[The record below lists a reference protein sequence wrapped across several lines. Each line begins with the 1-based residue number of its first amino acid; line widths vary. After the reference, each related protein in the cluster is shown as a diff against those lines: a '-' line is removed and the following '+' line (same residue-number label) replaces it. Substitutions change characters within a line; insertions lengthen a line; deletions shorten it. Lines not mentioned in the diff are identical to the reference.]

1 MTTRREGNFPAVS
14 IGRVQGA
21 SIARIVSR
29 DNLATHP
36 LLSSSPSTPSPSPT
50 PETQPSSGS
59 IPKYYVPYTPRQ
71 RLPTTSTTAQP
82 PVSVSPQHQQ
92 TGGATSKLQLMN
104 LRAAA
109 QGIGLDTGC
118 LGWAMLEKLSQ
129 DGETDEWAEIWGAI
143 TKGKLTEKLRR
154 RSLLLPLEKSSGQ
167 EKITPDFMS
176 DHVLMCNH
184 LCKDDTQV
192 VTLSGLRG
200 HLSSEN
206 LTFRSSLPPTKL
218 PDITFSSL
226 PPLPSIPPDS
236 GYPSYAVPAHSTS
249 LPIQVRPPKPPLP
262 PRPTPATQPS
272 RLAMP
277 FASLFGAK
285 PMTTPPTIAASLPP
299 IQTPLI
305 PPSEDHPILINAFSI
320 SCAVYRHDVMR
331 DVLAALKSELTSTL
345 ETVGVP
351 AMIIERVQSFA
362 SPLLPFI
369 RGPAG
374 KKKLHDIGASPSKY
388 GTWTVNLDA
397 GKDRPDEL
405 TEKFQEF
412 YVELEGEVR
421 TEIEKEKGE
430 TSEEEQESRVK
441 EIVEVVEGTLTTLFY
456 DRLFLPSHSDDAS
469 HDEAL
474 SSHIAALNVLDLALE
489 HLDVDVGS
497 AGSEIAVVVR
507 ACGETL
513 SQLDISCR
521 SPSDKAAV
529 LVAAHKLIVDGLSRL
544 PPIKLSN
551 STKHPEEH
559 KPLQRK
565 ESTLPGPI
573 EAVDVALVASPDA
586 LSSPD
591 SQFDGDAAHGSPE
604 KLSLSP
610 SVSSPQEPPSTTAFS
625 SISIP
630 PRAVSPQLT
639 IPHVQQPTTV
649 SGDVLLPLL
658 IFAVVKSN
666 PARLVSH
673 LLFTQRYRNATFAG
687 GEERYCLINL
697 MAVVEF
703 LENVDLGAVGVGE
716 GVGIIST
723 ADLTPIPI
731 VRTTL
736 SPDAPVDAP
745 GSLRGRVEQGVDAI
759 AGSANKVISGVV
771 DSSFG
776 VLRSFLPS
784 APTST
789 SAPASASAM
798 NSTFTSAPTTE
809 ASDARWNMGLL
820 RRESG
825 FSIASLVPGRKG
837 EGKGEDGQRELVEV
851 SSRPGSIRSIYVNED
866 VGVGRTEDES
876 EESDESDDDE
886 EDNEEEESEE
896 EHAHDAKSIR
906 SFESMMSGSS
916 EGTRKKKKKLASLS
930 RKSLTDRL
938 AQVPGLSRLS
948 GTDAHKTAS
957 PPMTRSSLLL
967 PSHRNRLDSP
977 TSSRA
982 PSPISIRLPA
992 PSKRFME
999 CAEDDL
1005 RVSEVA
1011 ELLREYRRLVE
1022 GVRALGAF
1030 DE

>member
-1 MTTRREGNFPAVS
+1 MTTRREAHFHAVS

-21 SIARIVSR
+21 SIARISSR

-36 LLSSSPSTPSPSPT
+36 LLSSSPSTLSPSPT
-50 PETQPSSGS
+50 PEAQSSS
-59 IPKYYVPYTPRQ
+59 IPKYVPYTPRQ

-82 PVSVSPQHQQ
+82 PVSVSPQHQL

-104 LRAAA
+104 LKAAA
-109 QGIGLDTGC
+109 QDIGLDAAC
-118 LGWAMLEKLSQ
+118 LGWVMLEKLSQ
-129 DGETDEWAEIWGAI
+129 DGETEEWAEIWGAI
-143 TKGKLTEKLRR
+143 TKGKA
-154 RSLLLPLEKSSGQ
+154 SLLLPLEKSSGQ

-176 DHVLMCNH
+176 DHVLMCNP
-184 LCKDDTQV
+184 LSKENTQV

-218 PDITFSSL
+218 PDITLSSL
-226 PPLPSIPPDS
+226 PPLPSIPSDS

-249 LPIQVRPPKPPLP
+249 IPIQVRPPKPPLP

-285 PMTTPPTIAASLPP
+285 PMTTPPTIAAPLPP
-299 IQTPLI
+299 IQTPSI
-305 PPSEDHPILINAFSI
+305 PPPEDHPILISAFSI
-320 SCAVYRHDVMR
+320 SRAVYRHDVMR

-345 ETVGVP
+345 ETAGIP

-362 SPLLPFI
+362 SPLLPFV

-374 KKKLHDIGASPSKY
+374 KKKLHDIGASPSKH
-388 GTWTVNLDA
+388 GTWAINLDA
-397 GKDRPDEL
+397 GKDRSEEL
-405 TEKFQEF
+405 AEKFQEF
-412 YVELEGEVR
+412 YLELEGEVR

-430 TSEEEQESRVK
+430 APEEEKESRVK
-441 EIVEVVEGTLTTLFY
+441 ELVEVVEGALSTLFY

-474 SSHIAALNVLDLALE
+474 SSHIAALNVLDLGLE

-497 AGSEIAVVVR
+497 AGSEIDVVVR

-513 SQLDISCR
+513 SQLDVSCR
-521 SPSDKAAV
+521 SPGDKAAV
-529 LVAAHKLIVDGLSRL
+529 LVAVHKLIVDGLSRL

-551 STKHPEEH
+551 GEKQHEEH
-559 KPLQRK
+559 APLQRK
-565 ESTLPGPI
+565 ANPPPESI
-573 EAVDVALVASPDA
+573 EVADVALVASPDA

-591 SQFDGDAAHGSPE
+591 LQPDGCSSWAPYSTTV
-604 KLSLSP
+604 LSSIP
-610 SVSSPQEPPSTTAFS
+610 VPPRASSPQPT
-625 SISIP
+625 IS
-630 PRAVSPQLT
+630 
-639 IPHVQQPTTV
+639 HVQEPTTV

-666 PARLVSH
+666 PVRLVSH
-673 LLFTQRYRNATFAG
+673 LLFTQRYRNAAFAG

-703 LENVDLGAVGVGE
+703 LENVDLGAVGVG
-716 GVGIIST
+716 GIGIVST
-723 ADLTPIPI
+723 AHLTPIPI

-736 SPDAPVDAP
+736 PLDVPVDAP
-745 GSLRGRVEQGVDAI
+745 GGLRGRVEQGVDAI

-784 APTST
+784 APTSA
-789 SAPASASAM
+789 SAPTPAPTLT
-798 NSTFTSAPTTE
+798 STFTSAPTTE
-809 ASDARWNMGLL
+809 TSDTRWNMGLL

-837 EGKGEDGQRELVEV
+837 DGKGEGEDGQRELVAV
-851 SSRPGSIRSIYVNED
+851 SSRPGSIHSIYVNED
-866 VGVGRTEDES
+866 MGVEGTEDES
-876 EESDESDDDE
+876 EASDDDE
-886 EDNEEEESEE
+886 EDGEEEEDEDESEEE

-906 SFESMMSGSS
+906 SFESMMSGNS
-916 EGTRKKKKKLASLS
+916 GKARKKKRKLASLS

-948 GTDAHKTAS
+948 GTDTHKTVS
-957 PPMTRSSLLL
+957 PPITRSSLLL
-967 PSHRNRLDSP
+967 PSHHNRFDSP
-977 TSSRA
+977 ASSRA

-1005 RVSEVA
+1005 RVSEVG

-1022 GVRALGAF
+1022 GVRAMGAF

>member
-1 MTTRREGNFPAVS
+1 MTTRREGNFPALS

-21 SIARIVSR
+21 SIARTASR

-36 LLSSSPSTPSPSPT
+36 LLSSGPSNLFPSST
-50 PETQPSSGS
+50 PETQSSS
-59 IPKYYVPYTPRQ
+59 TPKYVAYTPRQ

-82 PVSVSPQHQQ
+82 PVSASPQHQL
-92 TGGATSKLQLMN
+92 TGGATTKLQMMN
-104 LRAAA
+104 LKAAA
-109 QGIGLDTGC
+109 QGIGLDTSS
-118 LGWAMLEKLSQ
+118 LGWAILEKLSQ
-129 DGETDEWAEIWGAI
+129 DGETEDWAEIWDAI
-143 TKGKLTEKLRR
+143 TKGKT
-154 RSLLLPLEKSSGQ
+154 SLLLPLEQYSGQ
-167 EKITPDFMS
+167 EKITPEFML
-176 DHVLMCNH
+176 DHVLMCDPLSKEN
-184 LCKDDTQV
+184 TQV

-200 HLSSEN
+200 HLSSDN

-218 PDITFSSL
+218 PGITISSL
-226 PPLPSIPPDS
+226 PPLPSILPDS
-236 GYPSYAVPAHSTS
+236 GYPLYAVTAHTTS

-272 RLAMP
+272 RITMP
-277 FASLFGAK
+277 FASLFGVK
-285 PMTTPPTIAASLPP
+285 PTTTPPTIVASLPP
-299 IQTPLI
+299 IQTPLM
-305 PPSEDHPILINAFSI
+305 PPPDDHPILISAFSI
-320 SCAVYRHDVMR
+320 SRAVYRHDVMR
-331 DVLAALKSELTSTL
+331 DILVALKSELTSTL
-345 ETVGVP
+345 EAAGVP

-362 SPLLPFI
+362 SPLLPFV

-388 GTWTVNLDA
+388 GTWAVNIDA
-397 GKDRPDEL
+397 GNDRPEEL
-405 TEKFQEF
+405 AEKFQEF
-412 YVELEGEVR
+412 YLELEGDVR
-421 TEIEKEKGE
+421 IEIEKEKGE
-430 TSEEEQESRVK
+430 ASEGEQESRVK
-441 EIVEVVEGTLTTLFY
+441 ELVEVVEGALSTLFY

-474 SSHIAALNVLDLALE
+474 SSHIAALNLLDLGLE
-489 HLDVDVGS
+489 QLDVDVGS
-497 AGSEIAVVVR
+497 AGSEIDVVVR
-507 ACGETL
+507 ACGEML
-513 SQLDISCR
+513 SQLDVGSR
-521 SPSDKAAV
+521 SPGDKAAV

-551 STKHPEEH
+551 GDKRSEEPEPPQQ
-559 KPLQRK
+559 KVSP
-565 ESTLPGPI
+565 SPGPI
-573 EAVDVALVASPDA
+573 KVVDIPFVASDEA
-586 LSSPD
+586 LCSPD
-591 SQFDGDAAHGSPE
+591 QQSYGDAAHGSTE

-610 SVSSPQEPPSTTAFS
+610 SVLSPQASSTIVSSPIPIRAS
-625 SISIP
+625 SPRLNIS
-630 PRAVSPQLT
+630 
-639 IPHVQQPTTV
+639 HVQQPTTV

-673 LLFTQRYRNATFAG
+673 LLFTQRYRNNVFAS

-716 GVGIIST
+716 GVGVVST

-736 SPDAPVDAP
+736 PLDAHIDAP

-784 APTST
+784 VPTST
-789 SAPASASAM
+789 PAPISASALT
-798 NSTFTSAPTTE
+798 STFISAPITE
-809 ASDARWNMGLL
+809 TSDARWNMGLL

-837 EGKGEDGQRELVEV
+837 DGKGEDGQRELVEV
-851 SSRPGSIRSIYVNED
+851 SSSRPGSIRSTYVNED
-866 VGVGRTEDES
+866 AEGKEDES
-876 EESDESDDDE
+876 EESDDDDS
-886 EDNEEEESEE
+886 EDEDEDEDESEE
-896 EHAHDAKSIR
+896 QEHAHDARSIR
-906 SFESMMSGSS
+906 SFESMMSGNS
-916 EGTRKKKKKLASLS
+916 GKVRKKKKLAALS

-938 AQVPGLSRLS
+938 AQVPGLARLS

-957 PPMTRSSLLL
+957 PPITRSSLLL
-967 PSHRNRLDSP
+967 PSHHNRSDSP
-977 TSSRA
+977 ASSRA

-992 PSKRFME
+992 PNKRFME

-1005 RVSEVA
+1005 KVSEVG
-1011 ELLREYRRLVE
+1011 ELLREYRRLVQ
-1022 GVRALGAF
+1022 GVQAMGAF

>member
-1 MTTRREGNFPAVS
+1 MTTRREGNFPAIS

-21 SIARIVSR
+21 SIARTGSR

-36 LLSSSPSTPSPSPT
+36 LLSSGSSTLSLSSTLETQSSSTP
-50 PETQPSSGS
+50 
-59 IPKYYVPYTPRQ
+59 KYVPYTPRQ
-71 RLPTTSTTAQP
+71 RLATTSTTAQP
-82 PVSVSPQHQQ
+82 PVSVSPQHQP

-104 LRAAA
+104 LKAAA
-109 QGIGLDTGC
+109 QGIGLDTAC
-118 LGWAMLEKLSQ
+118 LGWAMLEKFSQ
-129 DGETDEWAEIWGAI
+129 DGETEEWAEIWGAI
-143 TKGKLTEKLRR
+143 TKGKA
-154 RSLLLPLEKSSGQ
+154 SLLLPLEQSSGQ
-167 EKITPDFMS
+167 EKITPEFMS
-176 DHVLMCNH
+176 DHVLMCDLLSKEN
-184 LCKDDTQV
+184 TQV

-206 LTFRSSLPPTKL
+206 LTFRSSLPSTKF
-218 PDITFSSL
+218 PDITLSSL
-226 PPLPSIPPDS
+226 PPLPSIPLDS
-236 GYPSYAVPAHSTS
+236 GYPSYAVAAHSTS

-262 PRPTPATQPS
+262 PRPTLGTQPS

-285 PMTTPPTIAASLPP
+285 PTTTPPTIAASLPP
-299 IQTPLI
+299 IQAPLI
-305 PPSEDHPILINAFSI
+305 PPQEDHPILISAFSI
-320 SCAVYRHDVMR
+320 SRAVHRHDVMR

-345 ETVGVP
+345 ETAGVP

-362 SPLLPFI
+362 SPLLPFV

-374 KKKLHDIGASPSKY
+374 KKKLHDIGASPSKH
-388 GTWTVNLDA
+388 GTWAVNLDA
-397 GKDRPDEL
+397 GKDRPEEL
-405 TEKFQEF
+405 AEKFQEF
-412 YVELEGEVR
+412 YLELEGEVR
-421 TEIEKEKGE
+421 VEIEKEKGE
-430 TSEEEQESRVK
+430 ASEEECESRAK
-441 EIVEVVEGTLTTLFY
+441 EVVELVEGTLSTLFY
-456 DRLFLPSHSDDAS
+456 DRLFLPSNSDDAP

-474 SSHIAALNVLDLALE
+474 SSHIAALNLLDLGLE

-497 AGSEIAVVVR
+497 AGSEIDVVVR

-513 SQLDISCR
+513 SQLDVTCR
-521 SPSDKAAV
+521 SPCDKAAV
-529 LVAAHKLIVDGLSRL
+529 LVAAHKLIVDGLSHL

-551 STKHPEEH
+551 GNKQPE
-559 KPLQRK
+559 KPEPPQRK
-565 ESTLPGPI
+565 ASLPPGPVA
-573 EAVDVALVASPDA
+573 AVDVPLVASPDA
-586 LSSPD
+586 LTQPD
-591 SQFDGDAAHGSPE
+591 LQPDGDAAHGSPE
-604 KLSLSP
+604 KLSLSS
-610 SVSSPQEPPSTTAFS
+610 SVSSPQAPSSTTAS
-625 SISIP
+625 SPIP
-630 PRAVSPQLT
+630 ILPRASSPLT
-639 IPHVQQPTTV
+639 ISPVQQSTTV

-673 LLFTQRYRNATFAG
+673 LLFTQRYRNAAFAG

-716 GVGIIST
+716 GVGIVST

-731 VRTTL
+731 VRTAL
-736 SPDAPVDAP
+736 PPDAPVDVP
-745 GSLRGRVEQGVDAI
+745 GSLRGRVEQGVDVI

-789 SAPASASAM
+789 SAPTSASTLT
-798 NSTFTSAPTTE
+798 STFVSAPTTE
-809 ASDARWNMGLL
+809 TSDARWNMGLL

-837 EGKGEDGQRELVEV
+837 DGKAEDGQRELVEV

-866 VGVGRTEDES
+866 AGVGGTEDES
-876 EESDESDDDE
+876 EESDDDE
-886 EDNEEEESEE
+886 DGDDEEEESEE
-896 EHAHDAKSIR
+896 AEHAYDARSIR
-906 SFESMMSGSS
+906 SFESMMSGGS
-916 EGTRKKKKKLASLS
+916 GRIRKKKKLGALS

-948 GTDAHKTAS
+948 GTDTHKTAS
-957 PPMTRSSLLL
+957 PPITRSSLLL
-967 PSHRNRLDSP
+967 PSHHNRFDSP
-977 TSSRA
+977 ASSRA

-992 PSKRFME
+992 PNKRFME
-999 CAEDDL
+999 CSEDDL
-1005 RVSEVA
+1005 RVSEVG

-1022 GVRALGAF
+1022 GVRAMGAF

>member
-1 MTTRREGNFPAVS
+1 MTTRREGHFPAVS

-21 SIARIVSR
+21 SIARTGSR

-36 LLSSSPSTPSPSPT
+36 LLSSGPSTLSPSPT
-50 PETQPSSGS
+50 PETQSSS
-59 IPKYYVPYTPRQ
+59 TPKYAPYTPRQ

-82 PVSVSPQHQQ
+82 PVSVSPQHQL

-104 LRAAA
+104 LKAAA
-109 QGIGLDTGC
+109 QDIGLDTAC
-118 LGWAMLEKLSQ
+118 LGWAILEKLSQ
-129 DGETDEWAEIWGAI
+129 DGETEEWAEIWGAI
-143 TKGKLTEKLRR
+143 TKGKA
-154 RSLLLPLEKSSGQ
+154 SLLLPLEQSSGQ
-167 EKITPDFMS
+167 EKITPEFMS
-176 DHVLMCNH
+176 DHVLMCDPLSKEN
-184 LCKDDTQV
+184 TQV

-200 HLSSEN
+200 HLTSEN
-206 LTFRSSLPPTKL
+206 LTFRSSLPPTKF
-218 PDITFSSL
+218 PDIILSSL
-226 PPLPSIPPDS
+226 PPLPSLPPDS
-236 GYPSYAVPAHSTS
+236 GYPSYTVPAHSTS

-277 FASLFGAK
+277 FASLFGVK
-285 PMTTPPTIAASLPP
+285 PTTTPPLIAASLPP

-305 PPSEDHPILINAFSI
+305 PPPEDHPILISAFSI
-320 SCAVYRHDVMR
+320 SRAVYRYDVMR
-331 DVLAALKSELTSTL
+331 DVLAALKSELTSSL
-345 ETVGVP
+345 EMAGVP

-362 SPLLPFI
+362 SPLLPFV

-374 KKKLHDIGASPSKY
+374 KKKLHDIGASPSKH
-388 GTWTVNLDA
+388 GTWAVNLDA
-397 GKDRPDEL
+397 GKDRPEDL
-405 TEKFQEF
+405 SKTFQEF
-412 YVELEGEVR
+412 YLELEGEVR
-421 TEIEKEKGE
+421 IEIEKEKGE
-430 TSEEEQESRVK
+430 ASEDEQESRVK
-441 EIVEVVEGTLTTLFY
+441 ELVEVVEGTLSTLFY

-474 SSHIAALNVLDLALE
+474 SSHIAALNLLDLGLE
-489 HLDVDVGS
+489 HLDVDVGG
-497 AGSEIAVVVR
+497 ARSEIDVVVR
-507 ACGETL
+507 ACGEML
-513 SQLDISCR
+513 SQLDVACR
-521 SPSDKAAV
+521 SPSEKAAV
-529 LVAAHKLIVDGLSRL
+529 LVAAHKLTVDGLSRL

-551 STKHPEEH
+551 GEKQPEE
-559 KPLQRK
+559 PEPPQRK
-565 ESTLPGPI
+565 ASPPPGPI
-573 EAVDVALVASPDA
+573 EAVDIPIVASPDA
-586 LSSPD
+586 LFSPHPQ
-591 SQFDGDAAHGSPE
+591 SDGDAAHGSPE
-604 KLSLSP
+604 KLSLLP
-610 SVSSPQEPPSTTAFS
+610 SVSSSQAPSSTTAS
-625 SISIP
+625 SPISIP
-630 PRAVSPQLT
+630 PRASSPRLT
-639 IPHVQQPTTV
+639 MSHVQQPTTV

-666 PARLVSH
+666 PTRLVSH
-673 LLFTQRYRNATFAG
+673 LLFTQRYRNAVFAG

-703 LENVDLGAVGVGE
+703 LENVDLGAVGVGG
-716 GVGIIST
+716 GVGIVST

-736 SPDAPVDAP
+736 PPDAPPDAP
-745 GSLRGRVEQGVDAI
+745 DSLRGRVEHGVDAI

-789 SAPASASAM
+789 SAPTLAPTLT
-798 NSTFTSAPTTE
+798 STFTSTPTTE
-809 ASDARWNMGLL
+809 TSDARWNMGLL

-837 EGKGEDGQRELVEV
+837 DGKGEDGQRELVEV
-851 SSRPGSIRSIYVNED
+851 SSRPGSIRSIYMNED
-866 VGVGRTEDES
+866 VGVGGTEDEN
-876 EESDESDDDE
+876 EESDEEEEEEE
-886 EDNEEEESEE
+886 EDGEDEEEESEE
-896 EHAHDAKSIR
+896 EEHARDARSIR
-906 SFESMMSGSS
+906 SFESMMSGNS
-916 EGTRKKKKKLASLS
+916 GTARKKKKLSALS

-948 GTDAHKTAS
+948 GTDGHKTVS
-957 PPMTRSSLLL
+957 PPITRSSLLL
-967 PSHRNRLDSP
+967 PSHHNRTDSP

-992 PSKRFME
+992 PNKRFME

-1005 RVSEVA
+1005 RVSEVG

-1022 GVRALGAF
+1022 GVRAMGAF

>member
-1 MTTRREGNFPAVS
+1 MTTRREGNFPAIS

-21 SIARIVSR
+21 SIARTGSR

-36 LLSSSPSTPSPSPT
+36 LLSSGSSTPGLSPSSTLDTQSSSTP
-50 PETQPSSGS
+50 
-59 IPKYYVPYTPRQ
+59 KYVPYTPRQ
-71 RLPTTSTTAQP
+71 RLATTSTTAQP
-82 PVSVSPQHQQ
+82 PVSVSPQHQP

-104 LRAAA
+104 LKAAA
-109 QGIGLDTGC
+109 QGIGLDTAC
-118 LGWAMLEKLSQ
+118 IGWAMLEKLSQ
-129 DGETDEWAEIWGAI
+129 DGETEEWAEIWGAI
-143 TKGKLTEKLRR
+143 TKGKA
-154 RSLLLPLEKSSGQ
+154 SLLLPLEQSSGQ
-167 EKITPDFMS
+167 EKITPEFMS
-176 DHVLMCNH
+176 DHVLMCDLLSKEN
-184 LCKDDTQV
+184 TQV

-206 LTFRSSLPPTKL
+206 LTFRSSLPSTKF
-218 PDITFSSL
+218 PDITLSSL
-226 PPLPSIPPDS
+226 PPLPSIPLDS
-236 GYPSYAVPAHSTS
+236 GYPSYAVAAHSTS

-262 PRPTPATQPS
+262 PRPTLATQPS

-285 PMTTPPTIAASLPP
+285 PTTTPPTIAASLPP

-305 PPSEDHPILINAFSI
+305 PPTEDHPILISAFSI
-320 SCAVYRHDVMR
+320 SRAVYRHDVMR

-345 ETVGVP
+345 EMASVP

-362 SPLLPFI
+362 SPLLPFV

-374 KKKLHDIGASPSKY
+374 KKKLHDIGASPSKH
-388 GTWTVNLDA
+388 GTWAVNLDA
-397 GKDRPDEL
+397 GKDRPEEL
-405 TEKFQEF
+405 AEKFQEF
-412 YVELEGEVR
+412 YLELEGEVR
-421 TEIEKEKGE
+421 VEIEKEKGE
-430 TSEEEQESRVK
+430 ASEEEHESRAK
-441 EIVEVVEGTLTTLFY
+441 EVVELVEGTLSTLFY
-456 DRLFLPSHSDDAS
+456 DRLFLPFNSDDAP

-474 SSHIAALNVLDLALE
+474 SSHIAALNLLDLGLE

-497 AGSEIAVVVR
+497 AGSEIDVVVR

-513 SQLDISCR
+513 SQLDITCR
-521 SPSDKAAV
+521 SPCDKAAV
-529 LVAAHKLIVDGLSRL
+529 LVAAHKLIVDGLSHL

-551 STKHPEEH
+551 GNKQPE
-559 KPLQRK
+559 KPEPPQRK
-565 ESTLPGPI
+565 ASPSPGPV
-573 EAVDVALVASPDA
+573 ASVDVPLVASSPDA
-586 LSSPD
+586 LSQPD
-591 SQFDGDAAHGSPE
+591 LQPDGDAAHGSPE
-604 KLSLSP
+604 KLSLSS
-610 SVSSPQEPPSTTAFS
+610 SVSSPQAPSSFTAS
-625 SISIP
+625 SPIP
-630 PRAVSPQLT
+630 IPLRASSPRLT
-639 IPHVQQPTTV
+639 ISPVQQPTTV

-716 GVGIIST
+716 GVGIVST

-731 VRTTL
+731 VRTAL
-736 SPDAPVDAP
+736 PPDAPVDVP
-745 GSLRGRVEQGVDAI
+745 GSLRGRVEQGVDVI

-789 SAPASASAM
+789 SAPTSASILT
-798 NSTFTSAPTTE
+798 STFASAPTTE
-809 ASDARWNMGLL
+809 TSDARWNMGLL

-837 EGKGEDGQRELVEV
+837 DGKAEDGQRELVEV
-851 SSRPGSIRSIYVNED
+851 SSRPASIRSIYVNED
-866 VGVGRTEDES
+866 AGVGGTEDEI
-876 EESDESDDDE
+876 EESDDDD
-886 EDNEEEESEE
+886 EDGDDEEEESEE
-896 EHAHDAKSIR
+896 AEHAHDARSIR

-916 EGTRKKKKKLASLS
+916 GRARKKKLGALS

-957 PPMTRSSLLL
+957 PPITRSSLLL
-967 PSHRNRLDSP
+967 PSHHNRFDSP
-977 TSSRA
+977 ASSRA

-992 PSKRFME
+992 PNKRFME
-999 CAEDDL
+999 CSEDDL
-1005 RVSEVA
+1005 RVSEVG

-1022 GVRALGAF
+1022 GVRAMGAF

>member
-21 SIARIVSR
+21 YIARTGSR

-36 LLSSSPSTPSPSPT
+36 LLSSGPSTLSPSPT
-50 PETQPSSGS
+50 PESQSSS
-59 IPKYYVPYTPRQ
+59 VPKYVPYTPRQ

-82 PVSVSPQHQQ
+82 PVSVSPQHQL

-104 LRAAA
+104 LKAAA
-109 QGIGLDTGC
+109 QDIGLDTAC
-118 LGWAMLEKLSQ
+118 LGWAILEKLSH
-129 DGETDEWAEIWGAI
+129 DGETEEWADIWGAI
-143 TKGKLTEKLRR
+143 TKGKA
-154 RSLLLPLEKSSGQ
+154 SLLLPLEQSSGQ
-167 EKITPDFMS
+167 EKITPEFMS
-176 DHVLMCNH
+176 DHVLMCDH
-184 LCKDDTQV
+184 LSKENTQV

-206 LTFRSSLPPTKL
+206 LTFRSSLPPTKF
-218 PDITFSSL
+218 PDITLSSL

-277 FASLFGAK
+277 FASLFGTK
-285 PMTTPPTIAASLPP
+285 PTTTPPSITASLPP

-305 PPSEDHPILINAFSI
+305 PPPEDHPILISAFSI
-320 SCAVYRHDVMR
+320 SRAVYRHDVMR
-331 DVLAALKSELTSTL
+331 DVLAALKSELTSSL
-345 ETVGVP
+345 ETAGVP

-362 SPLLPFI
+362 SPLLPFV

-374 KKKLHDIGASPSKY
+374 KKKLHDIGASPSRH
-388 GTWTVNLDA
+388 GTWAVNLDA
-397 GKDRPDEL
+397 GKSRAEEL
-405 TEKFQEF
+405 AEKFQEF
-412 YVELEGEVR
+412 YLELEREVR
-421 TEIEKEKGE
+421 IEVEKEKGE
-430 TSEEEQESRVK
+430 VSEEEQESRVK
-441 EIVEVVEGTLTTLFY
+441 ELVEVVEGTLSTLFY

-474 SSHIAALNVLDLALE
+474 SSHIAALNLLDLGLE

-497 AGSEIAVVVR
+497 AGPEIDVVVR
-507 ACGETL
+507 ACGEML
-513 SQLDISCR
+513 SQLDVACR
-521 SPSDKAAV
+521 SPGDKAAV
-529 LVAAHKLIVDGLSRL
+529 LVAAHKLTVDGLSRL

-551 STKHPEEH
+551 GKKQSEDPE
-559 KPLQRK
+559 PPQRK
-565 ESTLPGPI
+565 ASPPPGPI
-573 EAVDVALVASPDA
+573 EAVDVPLVASPDT
-586 LSSPD
+586 LFSPEPQ
-591 SQFDGDAAHGSPE
+591 SDGDTAHRSPE

-610 SVSSPQEPPSTTAFS
+610 SVSSSQALSSVTAS
-625 SISIP
+625 SPIPIP
-630 PRAVSPQLT
+630 PRASSPRVT
-639 IPHVQQPTTV
+639 ISHVQQPTTV

-673 LLFTQRYRNATFAG
+673 LLFTQRYRNAVFAS

-716 GVGIIST
+716 GVGIVNT

-736 SPDAPVDAP
+736 PPDAPSDAP
-745 GSLRGRVEQGVDAI
+745 GSLRGRVEQGVDVI

-784 APTST
+784 APTSI
-789 SAPASASAM
+789 
-798 NSTFTSAPTTE
+798 SAPTLAPTLTSTTTSVPTTE
-809 ASDARWNMGLL
+809 TSDARWNMGLL

-837 EGKGEDGQRELVEV
+837 DGKGEDGQRELVEV
-851 SSRPGSIRSIYVNED
+851 SSRPGSIRSIYMNED
-866 VGVGRTEDES
+866 VAVGGTEDES
-876 EESDESDDDE
+876 EESDDDE
-886 EDNEEEESEE
+886 EDGEDEEEESEE
-896 EHAHDAKSIR
+896 EEHAHDARSIR
-906 SFESMMSGSS
+906 SFESMMSGNS
-916 EGTRKKKKKLASLS
+916 GRARKKKKLSALS

-948 GTDAHKTAS
+948 GTDTHKTVS
-957 PPMTRSSLLL
+957 PPITRSSLLL
-967 PSHRNRLDSP
+967 PSHHNRSDSP
-977 TSSRA
+977 ASSRA
-982 PSPISIRLPA
+982 PSPISIRLPV
-992 PSKRFME
+992 PNKRFME
-999 CAEDDL
+999 CTEDDL
-1005 RVSEVA
+1005 RVSEVG

-1022 GVRALGAF
+1022 GVRAMGAF

>member
-1 MTTRREGNFPAVS
+1 MTTRREGHFPATS

-21 SIARIVSR
+21 AIARTGSR
-29 DNLATHP
+29 DNLTTHP
-36 LLSSSPSTPSPSPT
+36 LLSSSPSSLSPSPA
-50 PETQPSSGS
+50 PETQSSS
-59 IPKYYVPYTPRQ
+59 TPKYVPYTPRQ

-82 PVSVSPQHQQ
+82 PVSVSPQHQP

-104 LRAAA
+104 LKAAA
-109 QGIGLDTGC
+109 QGIGLDTAC

-129 DGETDEWAEIWGAI
+129 DGETEEWAEIWGAI
-143 TKGKLTEKLRR
+143 TKGKA
-154 RSLLLPLEKSSGQ
+154 SLLLPLEQSSSH
-167 EKITPDFMS
+167 EKITPEFMS
-176 DHVLMCNH
+176 DHVLMCDLLSREN
-184 LCKDDTQV
+184 TQV

-206 LTFRSSLPPTKL
+206 LTFRSSLPPAKF
-218 PDITFSSL
+218 PDISLSSL

-236 GYPSYAVPAHSTS
+236 EYPSYAVPAHSTS

-262 PRPTPATQPS
+262 PRPYACYPTFPPRHA
-272 RLAMP
+272 

-305 PPSEDHPILINAFSI
+305 PPVEDHPILISAFN
-320 SCAVYRHDVMR
+320 
-331 DVLAALKSELTSTL
+331 VLAALKSELTSTL
-345 ETVGVP
+345 ETAGVP
-351 AMIIERVQSFA
+351 AMIVERVQSFA

-374 KKKLHDIGASPSKY
+374 KKKLHDIGASPK
-388 GTWTVNLDA
+388 LA
-397 GKDRPDEL
+397 GR
-405 TEKFQEF
+405 FQEF
-412 YVELEGEVR
+412 YLELEGEVR
-421 TEIEKEKGE
+421 IEIEKEKGE
-430 TSEEEQESRVK
+430 ASEEEQESRVK
-441 EIVEVVEGTLTTLFY
+441 EVVEVVEGTLSTLFY
-456 DRLFLPSHSDDAS
+456 DRLFLPSHSDDAP

-474 SSHIAALNVLDLALE
+474 SSHIAALNLLDLGLE

-497 AGSEIAVVVR
+497 AGSEIDVVVR
-507 ACGETL
+507 ACGENL
-513 SQLDISCR
+513 
-521 SPSDKAAV
+521 PGDKAAV
-529 LVAAHKLIVDGLSRL
+529 LVAAHKLVVDGLSRL

-551 STKHPEEH
+551 GDKQPQEFE
-559 KPLQRK
+559 PPQRK
-565 ESTLPGPI
+565 ATPPPGPI
-573 EAVDVALVASPDA
+573 EAVDVPGLN
-586 LSSPD
+586 
-591 SQFDGDAAHGSPE
+591 
-604 KLSLSP
+604 
-610 SVSSPQEPPSTTAFS
+610 
-625 SISIP
+625 
-630 PRAVSPQLT
+630 
-639 IPHVQQPTTV
+639 PTTV

-673 LLFTQRYRNATFAG
+673 LLFTQRYRNAAFAS

-703 LENVDLGAVGVGE
+703 LENVDLGAVGVGG
-716 GVGIIST
+716 GVGIVST

-736 SPDAPVDAP
+736 PPDAPADAP

-784 APTST
+784 APNSASAPTSASALTST
-789 SAPASASAM
+789 S
-798 NSTFTSAPTTE
+798 TSAPTTE
-809 ASDARWNMGLL
+809 TSDARWNMGLL

-837 EGKGEDGQRELVEV
+837 DGKGEDGQRELVEV
-851 SSRPGSIRSIYVNED
+851 ASRPGSIRSIYVNED
-866 VGVGRTEDES
+866 VGVGGTEDES
-876 EESDESDDDE
+876 EESDEEE
-886 EDNEEEESEE
+886 EDGDEEEEESEE
-896 EHAHDAKSIR
+896 EEHAHDARSIR
-906 SFESMMSGSS
+906 SFESMMSGNS
-916 EGTRKKKKKLASLS
+916 GGARKKKKKLAALS

-948 GTDAHKTAS
+948 GTDAHKAAS
-957 PPMTRSSLLL
+957 PPITRSSLLL
-967 PSHRNRLDSP
+967 PAHHNHVDSP
-977 TSSRA
+977 ASSRA

-992 PSKRFME
+992 PNKRFME

-1005 RVSEVA
+1005 RVSEVG

-1022 GVRALGAF
+1022 GVRAMGAF

>member
-1 MTTRREGNFPAVS
+1 MTTRREAHFHAVS

-21 SIARIVSR
+21 SIARISSR

-36 LLSSSPSTPSPSPT
+36 LLSSSPSTLSPSPT
-50 PETQPSSGS
+50 PEAQSSS
-59 IPKYYVPYTPRQ
+59 IPKYVPYTPRQ

-82 PVSVSPQHQQ
+82 PVSVSPQHQL

-104 LRAAA
+104 LKAAA
-109 QGIGLDTGC
+109 QDIGIDAAC
-118 LGWAMLEKLSQ
+118 LGWVMLEKLSQ
-129 DGETDEWAEIWGAI
+129 DGETEEWAEIWGAI
-143 TKGKLTEKLRR
+143 TKGKA
-154 RSLLLPLEKSSGQ
+154 SLLLPLEKSSGQ

-176 DHVLMCNH
+176 DHVLMCNP
-184 LCKDDTQV
+184 LSKENTQV

-218 PDITFSSL
+218 PDITLSSL
-226 PPLPSIPPDS
+226 PPLPSIPSDS

-249 LPIQVRPPKPPLP
+249 IPIQVRPPKPPLP

-285 PMTTPPTIAASLPP
+285 PMTTPPTIAAPLPP
-299 IQTPLI
+299 IQTPSI
-305 PPSEDHPILINAFSI
+305 PPPEDHPIIISAFSI
-320 SCAVYRHDVMR
+320 SRAIYRHDVMR

-345 ETVGVP
+345 ETAGVP

-362 SPLLPFI
+362 SPLLPFV

-374 KKKLHDIGASPSKY
+374 KKKLHDIGASPSKH
-388 GTWTVNLDA
+388 GTWAVNLDA
-397 GKDRPDEL
+397 GKDRSEEL
-405 TEKFQEF
+405 AEKFQEF
-412 YVELEGEVR
+412 YLELEGEAR

-430 TSEEEQESRVK
+430 APEEEKESRVK
-441 EIVEVVEGTLTTLFY
+441 ELVEVVEGALSTLFY

-474 SSHIAALNVLDLALE
+474 SSHIAALNVLDLGLE

-497 AGSEIAVVVR
+497 AGSEIDVVVR

-513 SQLDISCR
+513 SQLDVSCR
-521 SPSDKAAV
+521 SPGDKAAV
-529 LVAAHKLIVDGLSRL
+529 LVAVHKLIVDGLSRL

-551 STKHPEEH
+551 GEKQHEEH
-559 KPLQRK
+559 APLQRK
-565 ESTLPGPI
+565 VTLPPESI
-573 EAVDVALVASPDA
+573 EVVDVALVASPDA

-591 SQFDGDAAHGSPE
+591 LQSDGDAAHGSPE

-610 SVSSPQEPPSTTAFS
+610 SVSSPQAPYSTTVLS
-625 SISIP
+625 SIPVP
-630 PRAVSPQLT
+630 PRVSSPRPT
-639 IPHVQQPTTV
+639 VSHVQEPTTV

-673 LLFTQRYRNATFAG
+673 LLFTQRYRNAAFAG

-703 LENVDLGAVGVGE
+703 LENVDLGAVGVG
-716 GVGIIST
+716 GIGIVST
-723 ADLTPIPI
+723 AHLTPIPI

-736 SPDAPVDAP
+736 PLDVPVDAP
-745 GSLRGRVEQGVDAI
+745 GGLRGRVEQGVDAI

-784 APTST
+784 APTSASVPT
-789 SAPASASAM
+789 PAPTLT
-798 NSTFTSAPTTE
+798 STFTSAPITE
-809 ASDARWNMGLL
+809 TSDTRWNMGLL

-837 EGKGEDGQRELVEV
+837 DGKGEGEDGQRELVAV
-851 SSRPGSIRSIYVNED
+851 SSRPGSIHSIYVNED
-866 VGVGRTEDES
+866 AGVEETEDES
-876 EESDESDDDE
+876 EASDEEE
-886 EDNEEEESEE
+886 EDGEEDEDEDEDESEE

-906 SFESMMSGSS
+906 SFESMMSGNS
-916 EGTRKKKKKLASLS
+916 GKARKKKRKLSSLS

-948 GTDAHKTAS
+948 GTDVHKTVS
-957 PPMTRSSLLL
+957 PPITRSSLLL
-967 PSHRNRLDSP
+967 PSHHNRFDSP
-977 TSSRA
+977 ASSRA

-1005 RVSEVA
+1005 RVSEVG

-1022 GVRALGAF
+1022 GVRAMGAF

>member
-1 MTTRREGNFPAVS
+1 MTTRREAHFHAVS

-21 SIARIVSR
+21 SIARISSR

-36 LLSSSPSTPSPSPT
+36 LLSSSPSTLSPSPT
-50 PETQPSSGS
+50 PEAQSSS
-59 IPKYYVPYTPRQ
+59 IPKYVPYTPRQ

-82 PVSVSPQHQQ
+82 PVSVSPQHQL

-104 LRAAA
+104 LKAAA
-109 QGIGLDTGC
+109 QDIGLDATC
-118 LGWAMLEKLSQ
+118 LGWVMLEKLSQ
-129 DGETDEWAEIWGAI
+129 DGETEEWAEIWGAI
-143 TKGKLTEKLRR
+143 TKGKA
-154 RSLLLPLEKSSGQ
+154 SLLLPLEKSLGQ

-176 DHVLMCNH
+176 DHVLMYNP
-184 LCKDDTQV
+184 LSKENIQV

-206 LTFRSSLPPTKL
+206 LTFRSSLSPTKL
-218 PDITFSSL
+218 PDITLSSL
-226 PPLPSIPPDS
+226 PPLPSIPSDS

-249 LPIQVRPPKPPLP
+249 IPIQVRPPKPPLP

-285 PMTTPPTIAASLPP
+285 PMTTPPTIAAPLPP
-299 IQTPLI
+299 IQTPSI
-305 PPSEDHPILINAFSI
+305 PPPEDHPILISAFSI
-320 SCAVYRHDVMR
+320 SRAVYRQDVMR

-345 ETVGVP
+345 ETAGVP

-362 SPLLPFI
+362 SPLLPFV

-374 KKKLHDIGASPSKY
+374 KKKLHDIGASPSKH
-388 GTWTVNLDA
+388 GTWAVNLDA
-397 GKDRPDEL
+397 GKDRSEEL
-405 TEKFQEF
+405 AEKFQEF
-412 YVELEGEVR
+412 YLELEGGVR

-430 TSEEEQESRVK
+430 ASEEEKESRVK
-441 EIVEVVEGTLTTLFY
+441 ELVEVVEGALSTLFY

-474 SSHIAALNVLDLALE
+474 SSHIAALNVLDLGLE
-489 HLDVDVGS
+489 HLDVDVGG
-497 AGSEIAVVVR
+497 AGSEIDVVVR

-513 SQLDISCR
+513 SQLDVSCR
-521 SPSDKAAV
+521 SPGDKAAV
-529 LVAAHKLIVDGLSRL
+529 LVAVHKLIVDGLSRL

-551 STKHPEEH
+551 GEKQHEEH
-559 KPLQRK
+559 APLQRK
-565 ESTLPGPI
+565 ATPPPESI
-573 EAVDVALVASPDA
+573 EVVDVPLVASPDA

-591 SQFDGDAAHGSPE
+591 LQSDGNAAHGSE

-610 SVSSPQEPPSTTAFS
+610 SVSSPQAPYSTTVLS
-625 SISIP
+625 SIPVP
-630 PRAVSPQLT
+630 PRASSPRPIVS
-639 IPHVQQPTTV
+639 HVQEPTTV

-658 IFAVVKSN
+658 IFAIVKSN

-673 LLFTQRYRNATFAG
+673 LLFTQRYRNAAFAG

-703 LENVDLGAVGVGE
+703 LENVDLSAVGVG
-716 GVGIIST
+716 GIGIVST
-723 ADLTPIPI
+723 AHLTPIPI

-736 SPDAPVDAP
+736 PLDVPVDAP
-745 GSLRGRVEQGVDAI
+745 GGLRGRVEQGVDAI

-784 APTST
+784 VPT
-789 SAPASASAM
+789 SASAPTPAPTLT
-798 NSTFTSAPTTE
+798 STFTSAPTTE
-809 ASDARWNMGLL
+809 TNDMRWNMGLL

-837 EGKGEDGQRELVEV
+837 DGKGEGEDGQRELVAV
-851 SSRPGSIRSIYVNED
+851 SSRPGSIHSIYVNED
-866 VGVGRTEDES
+866 VGVEETEDES
-876 EESDESDDDE
+876 EASDEEE
-886 EDNEEEESEE
+886 EDGEEDEDEDESEE
-896 EHAHDAKSIR
+896 EHVHDAKSIR
-906 SFESMMSGSS
+906 SFESMMSGNS
-916 EGTRKKKKKLASLS
+916 GKARKKKRKLSSLS

-948 GTDAHKTAS
+948 GTDIHKTVS
-957 PPMTRSSLLL
+957 PPITRSSLLL
-967 PSHRNRLDSP
+967 PSHHNRFDSP
-977 TSSRA
+977 ASSRA

-1005 RVSEVA
+1005 RVSEVG

-1022 GVRALGAF
+1022 GVRAMGAF